1 MKIVAETEKVQFS
14 NHIAPYIR
22 KYEHIN
28 KK

>member
-14 NHIAPYIR
+14 NHIAPYIH
-22 KYEHIN
+22 KFNHIN